1 MTGRSPSTT
10 VTLDVTMQ
18 QVTADGDDVPVRAA
32 LRYDVADPYAVHA
45 TFFAASGPPVTW
57 VFARELLTNGV
68 LGAAGQGDVRV
79 WRSSQPDAPHV
90 YLGLISTDGE
100 ALLQVSS
107 AALATF
113 LRRTYAQCWPGE
125 EHTYL
130 DTDLAIENL
139 LAS

>member
-1 MTGRSPSTT
+1 MTDRSPSTT
-10 VTLDVTMQ
+10 VTLDLTMQ
-18 QVTADGDDVPVRAA
+18 QVTADGDAVPVRAA

-79 WRSSQPDAPHV
+79 WRSSEPDDQHV
-90 YLGLISTDGE
+90 YIGLIASGGE

-107 AALATF
+107 AALTTF
-113 LRRTYAQCWPGE
+113 LRRSYAQCWPGE
-125 EHTYL
+125 EHIHL

-139 LAS
+139 LAC

>member
-1 MTGRSPSTT
+1 MNGRSASTT
-10 VTLDVTMQ
+10 ITLDLTMH
-18 QVTADGDDVPVRAA
+18 QVTADGDDVPVRAT
-32 LRYDVADPYAVHA
+32 LRYDVSDPYAVHA
-45 TFFAASGPPVTW
+45 TFFAPSGPPVTW

-79 WRSSQPDAPHV
+79 WRSSQQDSPHV
-90 YLGLISTDGE
+90 YIGLISSDGE

-113 LRRTYAQCWPGE
+113 LRRSYAQCWPGE
-125 EHTYL
+125 EDVHL
-130 DTDLAIENL
+130 DTDLVIEHL